1 MRKKIKLSIGSKIT
15 LGYIFILICVAVFL
29 LVVTNRVASLQH
41 ETDFISQHDI
51 EVHDLANSVEKSLL
65 DMETGQRGYAITGDL
80 SYLEPYNEASSAWE
94 TNYNNLYLLLTDNPS
109 QQENLKDIRQSIE
122 KWIDTAGKPVIDMK
136 KNGREDEVKQFF
148 SKDPGKDTMD
158 SIRNKFNSFLTTEKA
173 LTIERVQSL
182 EDSNEK
188 LITTIYILWVIV
200 AVLSIMVAVTISRNI
215 VSIIKDVTRTI
226 KEMAAGGSLDTR
238 IQVRTNDEIADLGR
252 TTNELLE
259 VVQKQGEL
267 KDEVA
272 TMSTLLQ
279 NESTLRDLS
288 EQFVDRLA
296 AVLGVPYVVLYAAQ
310 HDKLVISA
318 SYAGQNEK
326 TAKNSI
332 AWGEGLLGQCAK
344 DRKIITL
351 DHIPDHYI
359 RISSGLGSTAPS
371 FVVVAPFIYE
381 GTTLAVVE
389 VAALDKLDTHQMEMF
404 KQLVET
410 ASGTMHSVINR
421 MEIQRLY
428 MEAQTLNEE
437 LQSQSEELQV
447 QTEELQVQSEELQM
461 QTDELQSMN
470 EKLEIQKDQAQ
481 NAAVELEKYA
491 GQLETSSNYKSE
503 FLANMSHELRTPL
516 NSMLILS
523 QILAENRTGNLT
535 EEEANYASVINSS
548 GTDLLHLINDI
559 LDLSKVEAGKIQL
572 EISAVN
578 MSELP
583 ESMERYFGKTAEFKS
598 LQFRYE
604 IAPNVP
610 DIFYSDELRLH
621 QIIRNLLSNAF
632 KFTERG
638 EVSLSIYKLDSVTTK
653 GFSIPTE
660 TLAFAVRD
668 TGIGISEDKQ
678 NMIFEAFKQ
687 ADGATARKF
696 GGTGLG
702 LSISQ
707 QFAKLLGGELT
718 VESVPGIGSTFTLYL
733 PCETE
738 HVDVSPMILMQS
750 EAAVG
755 AAPGAASQAAWSYK
769 PEETGGRPLGQSMVE
784 QEPLFL
790 EETELFEGK
799 KVLVVDDDIRNV
811 YALANALERYNMHVL
826 TAQNGYECLDILQT
840 DPDIAIIL
848 MDIMMPEMDGY
859 QTMKNIRNT
868 LDLTELPI
876 IALTAKAMKED
887 KDKCLAAGASDYL
900 SKPLNINEVIS
911 RMKVWMTKSQME

>member
-1 MRKKIKLSIGSKIT
+1 MKLNIGSKIT
-15 LGYIFILICVAVFL
+15 LGYIFILVCFGIFL

-41 ETDFISQHDI
+41 ETDFVSEHDI

-65 DMETGQRGYAITGDL
+65 DMETGQRGFAITGDV
-80 SYLEPYNEASSAWE
+80 SYLDPYNKASEAWE
-94 TNYNNLYLLLTDNPS
+94 TNYSKLYSLLADNPA
-109 QQENLKDIRQSIE
+109 QQENLTDIRQNIN
-122 KWIDTAGKPVIDMK
+122 KWIEIAGKPIIDLK
-136 KNGREDEVKQFF
+136 KAGRDDEVMQFF
-148 SKDPGKDTMD
+148 KTDPGKSEMD
-158 SIRNKFNSFLTTEKA
+158 SIRSKFNSFLSTEKA
-173 LTIERVQSL
+173 LTNERVQNLS
-182 EDSNEK
+182 DSNNK
-188 LITTIYILWVIV
+188 LITTIYILWAIV
-200 AVLSIMVAVTISRNI
+200 AVLSVLVAVTISRNI
-215 VSIIKDVTRTI
+215 VTIIKDVTRTI
-226 KEMAAGGSLDTR
+226 REMAAGGSLDQR

-252 TTNELLE
+252 TTNDLLE

-272 TMSTLLQ
+272 AMSTLLQ
-279 NESTLRDLS
+279 NESSLKSLS
-288 EQFVDRLA
+288 EQFVNRLA
-296 AVLGVPYVVLYAAQ
+296 TVLGVPYIALYAAQ
-310 HDKLVISA
+310 HDELVLTA
-318 SYAGQNEK
+318 SYAGDFQQ
-326 TAKNSI
+326 TGQRII
-332 AWGEGLLGQCAK
+332 AFGDGLAGQCAK
-344 DRKIITL
+344 DQQMITL
-351 DHIPDHYI
+351 NQIPGDYI
-359 RISSGLGSTAPS
+359 RISSGLGNTVPS
-371 FVVVAPFIYE
+371 FLVLTPFIYE
-381 GTTLAVVE
+381 GKLLAVIE
-389 VAALDKLDTHQMEMF
+389 IAALNKLDAHQMEML
-404 KQLVET
+404 KQLVDA

-437 LQSQSEELQV
+437 LQTQSEELQV

-461 QTDELQSMN
+461 QTDELQSLN
-470 EKLEIQKDQAQ
+470 DKLEIQKDQAE

-491 GQLETSSNYKSE
+491 EQLKTSSNYKSE

-523 QILAENRTGNLT
+523 QILAENRSGNLT
-535 EEEANYASVINSS
+535 DEESNYASVINSS

-572 EISAVN
+572 EISPVN
-578 MSELP
+578 LSEIP
-583 ESMERYFGKTAEFKS
+583 ESMNRYFGKMAEAKS
-598 LQFRYE
+598 LQFRLE
-604 IAPNVP
+604 VAPNVP
-610 DIFYSDELRLH
+610 EVFYSDELRLH

-638 EVSLSIYKLDSVTTK
+638 EVTLSIYKLDSIKTS
-653 GFSIPTE
+653 GFSIPGQ

-668 TGIGISEDKQ
+668 TGIGISEDQ
-678 NMIFEAFKQ
+678 QSMIFEAFKQ

-707 QFAKLLGGELT
+707 QFSKLLGGELT

-738 HVDVSPMILMQS
+738 HLDVSPMILMQN

-755 AAPGAASQAAWSYK
+755 ASPGSASQAAWLGSSTYK
-769 PEETGGRPLGQSMVE
+769 PEDTGGKHSIVE
-784 QEPLFL
+784 EEPLFL
-790 EETELFEGK
+790 EETDLFEGK

-826 TAQNGYECLDILQT
+826 TAQNGYECLDILQQE
-840 DPDIAIIL
+840 PDISIIL

-859 QTMKNIRNT
+859 QTMKNIRQT
-868 LDLTELPI
+868 LELSELPI
-876 IALTAKAMKED
+876 LALTAKAMKED
-887 KDKCLAAGASDYL
+887 RDKCLAAGASDYL